1 MGEPVL
7 TGLLFADRLAQEI
20 GGKWSISGTFSV
32 FQAPQVPVGF
42 PPWYIYAAVANLEG
56 EHDFTLN
63 LAHDQTSHVALSVSG
78 KFHASEP
85 KFGAELA
92 IPVFNCVFPHFG
104 DYNLVLLVDNQPVG
118 GRVLEVRVTPPRSG
132 QA

>member
-32 FQAPQVPVGF
+32 FQTPQVPAGF
-42 PPWYIYAAVANLEG
+42 PPWFIYAAVANLDG
-56 EHDFTLN
+56 DHAFTIN

-78 KFHASEP
+78 TFHVNES
-85 KFGAELA
+85 KFGVELA

-118 GRVLEVRVTPPRSG
+118 GRVLEVRQTAPRTD

>member
-7 TGLLFADRLAQEI
+7 TGLLFADRLAQEV
-20 GGKWSISGTFSV
+20 GGKWTISGTFSV
-32 FQAPQVPVGF
+32 FQAPQTPASF

-56 EHDFTLN
+56 PHAFTLN
-63 LAHDQTSHVALSVSG
+63 LAHDQTSQVVFSVSG
-78 KFHASEP
+78 TFQVNEP

-104 DYNLVLLVDNQPVG
+104 DYNLILLVDNQPVG
-118 GRVLEVRVTPPRSG
+118 ARVLEVRQTAPRSG

>member
-1 MGEPVL
+1 MGEAVL

-20 GGKWSISGTFSV
+20 GGKWTISGTFSV
-32 FQAPQVPVGF
+32 FQAAQTPVSF

-56 EHDFTLN
+56 EHSFTLN

-78 KFHASEP
+78 TFQVSEP
-85 KFGAELA
+85 KFGVELA
-92 IPVFNCVFPHFG
+92 VPVFQCVFPHFG
-104 DYNLVLLVDNQPVG
+104 DYNLILLVDNQPVG
-118 GRVLEVRVTPPRSG
+118 GRVLEVRHASSQTG

>member
-7 TGLLFADRLAQEI
+7 TGLLFADRLAQEL

-32 FQAPQVPVGF
+32 FQAPQVPASF

-56 EHDFTLN
+56 EHSFTLN
-63 LAHDQTSHVALSVSG
+63 LVHDQTSHVALSVSG
-78 KFHASEP
+78 QFQVSEP
-85 KFGAELA
+85 KFGVELA
-92 IPVFNCVFPHFG
+92 IPVFHCVFPHFG
-104 DYNLVLLVDNQPVG
+104 DYNLLLLVDNQPLA
-118 GRVLEVRVTPPRSG
+118 GRVLEVRQAPPRTP